1 MMATFRFRAWPTESK
16 VNAITQHFGERP
28 EVYAKYGL
36 PGHEGIDFA
45 ADLGDQIFAVAKGTV
60 EHVFLDADKPNKPY
74 GNNVRIRHANGY
86 ETIYAHLK
94 QVLVEEK
101 QKVSA
106 GQLIGLAGST
116 GNSTGPHLHLTLK
129 HAGETF
135 GTYHSNIIDPTP
147 FLTHLLDP
155 SWDDATFVRDLVP
168 DGTVF
173 AAEARF
179 TQQWFLRNSG
189 NHAWQAGYQLVNIN
203 GSTLGAAPSLP
214 LPALPPGAEAPVTV
228 SMIAPAAAGGYTSL
242 WQPTDA
248 AGNRFGDPVW
258 VQIEVPAQRALAR
271 GGHGFFVQ
279 PAGRAFVV
287 QGRPFR
293 FFGYNLR
300 GLAHYGRRTTDPLMY
315 SRPEHQLSQLQRVYD
330 LGARV
335 VRLFLADREVARAE
349 LQARLRHLLDL
360 VDAHFPDLYLL
371 PVFTNLYPDVP
382 FHHPGDQADWLFT
395 NNLLSRDFFAG
406 RYRENYLPFVEEIV
420 TAFRDD
426 SNIFAWEIGNELKLD
441 RADLHNP
448 NDPNPWLFIRF
459 NQEVAAAI
467 KRIDPNH
474 MVTTGM
480 KSTHHAWLHSPAL
493 QEELYQSPNL
503 DFITIHSYEGKWD
516 RDGDLRVYEDAAL
529 AARCNKPFIV
539 EEAGFDRELFP
550 DRMAKHRDHL
560 EQWLSLGA
568 QGYMPWGFIHAHE
581 IGDSDHFVGI
591 SADHGDFQPLCDLF
605 RAYAVQFNAG
615 SRGISR
621 FATPMPQALAL
632 PRGVRSVTGFDF
644 QGYNRHFMGNSN
656 DEPVNDAVR
665 YGVGVHP
672 ANVATG
678 TTYWQVVGIH
688 HLTPEENRSRH
699 NIYVDVLDEAGVRR
713 KDVQVGWNWEGNN
726 EPPPAPKRLEKPD
739 DEPGCDIPISE
750 GTFKLWIMGAP
761 SDEAFG
767 FHSRHDDEPAAN
779 GELLNTRGHHSFYV
793 VFQQARKGVVQ
804 PVDNDHDVVVT
815 PPIKP
820 IDVGPAVGVK
830 LGSGKLRAADKI
842 GIDANAPIDESSGRI
857 SDQVNDPSLIAG
869 TGVGW
874 VRLNFII
881 GPWQDPHD
889 PQRPFGKSWRETYQ
903 SIIDGF
909 VQQGLQIYG
918 LISDQ
923 ALREKPG
930 GRLRSAPDG
939 DLRRD
944 GWVQSYV
951 DTFVTIAHLF
961 GDKVTLFESFNE
973 PDDWKHGEQPGWS
986 DANPN
991 WIHPGWFATILQ
1003 AVYDAVRSD
1012 PGLRHIR
1019 LISGPLQGMDNNGN
1033 AGARY
1038 LRRTYAEGK
1047 VRYGWGQPGV
1057 PFPFDGVGYHLY
1069 IAEGERENVGQRL
1082 RTKYD
1087 DYMNELRAVIQDEE
1101 GAHKPIFISEMGW
1114 ENPGDRDHLQQEAMH
1129 SAFDAILA
1137 DPSVAL
1143 GIWFCTQDF
1152 PGKPYG
1158 LYRQGGLNQT
1168 QRKASYNTFQALCA
1182 SIVDLPGVEPV
1193 VAVTAGQWIGVVT
1206 AGELNVRIGPGIEHT
1221 KIGSL
1226 TENSQVQVIGQS
1238 GEWLQIRW
1246 QDGVAFVNRGFVV
1259 AATAGRLTSGAGVAP
1274 DELTLPP
1281 GADPL
1286 TIAVAETWNRY
1297 RVLIRREAAQLA
1309 IDPGV
1314 AVAVLVTESNGAP
1327 FAADGKLIIRFE
1339 NHIFNNLWGK
1349 KNPARFAQHFAFDP
1363 NASWKAHQWRPD
1375 VNAAW
1380 QHCHTSQQMEWL
1392 VFNFARQ
1399 LDEHAA
1405 MLSISMGAP
1414 QIMGFNHRSIGYAT
1428 VQEMFT
1434 AFQQDVDHQIGSLFR
1449 FIEVNGLVGAIQ
1461 QGDFVR
1467 FAAAYNGPGQA
1478 ERFAKLMQDNLVV
1491 FRNLTVAGLRSLG
1504 AMPSTSTAPR
1514 LSLAADTDWL
1524 SAWHTQLQSGLA
1536 TSKTLFAAMVQG
1548 IQVSTLDDAVRT
1560 AKLGVIL
1567 NAYWAQL
1574 ALAQDAVAIQ
1584 QAAAAAVAHF
1594 DLPAGQPKAATSAP
1608 SAGPVGVALPAAA
1621 FGAGRG
1627 GRKRALCIGIDNYAQ
1642 QPLAGCVADARL
1654 WAATLVARGFEA
1666 PRLLLNQEAT
1676 RNAILS
1682 AIQHLLADSRPGD
1695 ILVIQYAG
1703 HGIQLD
1709 DVSGDE
1715 SGGDTPEKDEALVP
1729 FDFLTGAYVLDD
1741 DLGAL
1746 FTGIPAGV
1754 NVTCFMDC
1762 CHSGSLTRVI
1772 LSPDIRPR
1780 FIVADGAMI
1789 EAHRR
1794 YRESLGASRSVG
1806 KRELESMREV
1816 VFSAC
1821 QSLEVAWESA
1831 GHGEFTLHAT
1841 NLLKTEASALSHD
1854 AFIEQVITAFGA
1866 KPRQNPLLECATAA
1880 RSRLLLETIGA

>member
-60 EHVFLDADKPNKPY
+60 EHVFLDADTPNKPY

-94 QVLVEEK
+94 QVSVEEQ

-106 GQLIGLAGST
+106 GQRIGLAGST
-116 GNSTGPHLHLTLK
+116 GNSTAPHLHLTLK

-135 GTYHSNIIDPTP
+135 GAYPNNIIDPTP
-147 FLTHLLDP
+147 FLAPLLDA

-173 AAEARF
+173 AAAARF

-189 NHAWQAGYQLVNIN
+189 NHAWQAGYQLVNI
-203 GSTLGAAPSLP
+203 GGPTLGAASSLP
-214 LPALPPGAEAPVTV
+214 LPAIPPGAEAPITVTMV
-228 SMIAPAAAGGYTSL
+228 APTAAGRYTSL
-242 WQPTDA
+242 WQPCDA
-248 AGNRFGDPVW
+248 AGNRFGDRVW
-258 VQIEVPAQRALAR
+258 VEIEVPALRALAR
-271 GGHGFFVQ
+271 GGRDFFVKA
-279 PAGRAFVV
+279 AGREFVV

-360 VDAHFPDLYLL
+360 VAAHFPDLYLL

-382 FHHPGDQADWLFT
+382 FHHPGDQAEWLFV
-395 NNLLSRDFFAG
+395 NQLLSRDFFAG

-441 RADLHNP
+441 RADLNNP

-480 KSTHHAWLHSPAL
+480 KSTHHAWLHTPAL

-516 RDGDLRVYEDAAL
+516 REGDLRVYEDAAL

-605 RAYAVQFNAG
+605 RAYAIQLNAG
-615 SRGISR
+615 SRGVSR
-621 FATPMPQALAL
+621 FAIPMLQALPL
-632 PRGVRSVTGFDF
+632 PREVRSVTGFDF
-644 QGYNRHFMGNSN
+644 QGYNRHFISNRN

-688 HLTPEENRSRH
+688 HLTPEENRSRR
-699 NIYVDVLDEAGVRR
+699 NIYVDVLDETGARR

-726 EPPPAPKRLEKPD
+726 EPPPEPKRLDKPD
-739 DEPGCDIPISE
+739 DEPGCDIPITE

-767 FHSRHDDEPAAN
+767 FHFRHDDEPAAN
-779 GELLNTRGHHSFYV
+779 GELLNTHGHHSFYV
-793 VFQQARKGVVQ
+793 VFQQARKGSTTTVVDEDAHTGPVE
-804 PVDNDHDVVVT
+804 PVDIT
-815 PPIKP
+815 PLQ
-820 IDVGPAVGVK
+820 PAISGNRFRAGDK
-830 LGSGKLRAADKI
+830 L
-842 GIDANAPIDESSGRI
+842 GIDANRPIDPASGRI
-857 SDQVNDPSLIAG
+857 AAQVADPSIIADI
-869 TGVGW
+869 GVGW
-874 VRLNFII
+874 VRLNFVL
-881 GPWQDPHD
+881 GERWASPLDGN
-889 PQRPFGKSWRETYQ
+889 RPLGLTWAETYRQ
-903 SIIDGF
+903 IIN
-909 VQQGLQIYG
+909 GLRSRGLRIYG
-918 LISDQ
+918 LISAEAMRDDPGDQ
-923 ALREKPG
+923 FRHPLANVIANDWIERYAESFAQIAELFHH
-930 GRLRSAPDG
+930 D
-939 DLRRD
+939 
-944 GWVQSYV
+944 V
-951 DTFVTIAHLF
+951 DY
-961 GDKVTLFESFNE
+961 FESFNE
-973 PDDWKHGEQPGWS
+973 PDDWHGS
-986 DANPN
+986 NRN
-991 WIHPGWFATILQ
+991 WVHPDWFALMLQ
-1003 AVYDAVRSD
+1003 AVHTKVRTHAN
-1012 PGLRHIR
+1012 PAMRRIR
-1019 LISGPLQGMDNNGN
+1019 LISGPLQGLHNDDHNNNSN
-1033 AGARY
+1033 AGTRY
-1038 LRRTYAEGK
+1038 LRDSYRAGK
-1047 VRYGWGQPGV
+1047 RFFGWGQNGV
-1057 PFPFDGVGYHLY
+1057 SFPFDGIGYHLY
-1069 IAEGERENVGQRL
+1069 VAQSAANASDDLRRVYRHYRDEVLQVVRE
-1082 RTKYD
+1082 
-1087 DYMNELRAVIQDEE
+1087 EE
-1101 GAHKPIFISEMGW
+1101 GQEKLIYLSEFGW
-1114 ENPGDRDHLQQEAMH
+1114 QDSVVGEQRQAEWLNTGLQLVLQDR
-1129 SAFDAILA
+1129 AI
-1137 DPSVAL
+1137 AL
-1143 GIWFCTQDF
+1143 GFWFCTQDF
-1152 PGKPYG
+1152 AEKFG
-1158 LYRQGGLNQT
+1158 LYRAGAITPAN
-1168 QRKASYNTFQALCA
+1168 RKASYNTFQALCA

-1193 VAVTAGQWIGVVT
+1193 VAVQAGQWIGIVT
-1206 AGELNVRIGPGIEHT
+1206 AVELNVRSGPGIDHT
-1221 KIGSL
+1221 RIGSL
-1226 TENSQVQVIGQS
+1226 AENSQVQVIGQT

-1246 QDGVAFVNRGFVV
+1246 QNGVAFVNRGFVI
-1259 AATAGRLTSGAGVAP
+1259 AATAGRLTSGTGVAP

-1349 KNPARFAQHFAFDP
+1349 NNPARFAQHFAFDP
-1363 NASWKAHQWRPD
+1363 NANWKAHQWRPD

-1380 QHCHTSQQMEWL
+1380 QRCHTSQQMEWL
-1392 VFNFARQ
+1392 VFDFARQ
-1399 LDEHAA
+1399 LDENAA

-1434 AFQQDVDHQIGSLFR
+1434 AFQQDVDRQIGSLFR
-1449 FIEVNGLVGAIQ
+1449 FMEVNGLVSAIQ

-1478 ERFAKLMQDNLVV
+1478 ERFAKLIQDNLTV
-1491 FRNLTVAGLRSLG
+1491 FRTLTDAGSRTLRAL
-1504 AMPSTSTAPR
+1504 PSTSTAPR

-1524 SAWHTQLQSGLA
+1524 STWHTQLQSGLA
-1536 TSKTLFAAMVQG
+1536 TSKTLFAAMMQGVQ
-1548 IQVSTLDDAVRT
+1548 VATLDDAVRA

-1621 FGAGRG
+1621 LGAGRG

-1642 QPLAGCVADARL
+1642 QPLTGCVADARL

-1676 RNAILS
+1676 RNAILA
-1682 AIQHLLADSRPGD
+1682 AIQHLLADSQPGD

-1703 HGIQLD
+1703 HGTQLD

-1715 SGGDTPEKDEALVP
+1715 RGGDTPEKDEALVP
-1729 FDFLTGAYVLDD
+1729 FDFLSGAYVLDD

-1762 CHSGSLTRVI
+1762 CHSGSLTRDI
-1772 LSPDIRPR
+1772 LRPDIRPR
-1780 FIVADGAMI
+1780 FIVADEAMI

-1794 YRESLGASRSVG
+1794 YRASLGGSRSLG
-1806 KRELESMREV
+1806 KRDLESMREV

-1821 QSLEVAWESA
+1821 QSSELAWESA
-1831 GHGEFTLHAT
+1831 GNGEFTLHAT
-1841 NLLKTEASALSHD
+1841 NMLKAGTSAFSHD
-1854 AFIEQVITAFGA
+1854 AFIEQVVTAFGA
-1866 KPRQNPLLECATAA
+1866 TPRQKPLLECATAA
-1880 RSRLLLETIGA
+1880 RSRMLLAAIGA